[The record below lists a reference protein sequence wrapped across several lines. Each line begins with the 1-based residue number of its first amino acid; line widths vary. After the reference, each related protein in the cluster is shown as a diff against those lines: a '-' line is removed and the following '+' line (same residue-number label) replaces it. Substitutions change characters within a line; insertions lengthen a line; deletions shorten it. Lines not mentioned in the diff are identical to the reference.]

1 MLRKG
6 LSLLG
11 VGTLTILD
19 RGGNRNK
26 IMKLIEDQPGLTLYD
41 IKRSLNMNMGTARY
55 HLFILSLHH
64 CITSFNDG
72 TKYVRYFKNS
82 DTYSDAEMLV
92 ISMLRRP
99 HVAEILKI
107 VIARPGLQNAEVATM
122 LGLQENAVSRIMRML
137 AVRGIVVKTSAKGEK
152 AAYKIA
158 DQYRVLILSCFQDA
172 HK

>member
-1 MLRKG
+1 MLRRG

-19 RGGNRNK
+19 RGGNRNR
-26 IMKLIEDQPGLTLYD
+26 IMKLIEDQPGLTLSD
-41 IKRSLNMNMGTARY
+41 IKRSLNMNIGTVRY

-64 CITSFNDG
+64 CISSFNDG

-82 DTYSDAEMLV
+82 DTYSYAEMMI
-92 ISMLRRP
+92 ISMLRRS
-99 HVAEILKI
+99 HVKEILNMVMAQPGI
-107 VIARPGLQNAEVATM
+107 QSVEIAAS
-122 LGLQENAVSRIMRML
+122 LGVQEGVVSRCMRML

-158 DQYRVLILSCFQDA
+158 DAYKQLILSNI
-172 HK
+172 